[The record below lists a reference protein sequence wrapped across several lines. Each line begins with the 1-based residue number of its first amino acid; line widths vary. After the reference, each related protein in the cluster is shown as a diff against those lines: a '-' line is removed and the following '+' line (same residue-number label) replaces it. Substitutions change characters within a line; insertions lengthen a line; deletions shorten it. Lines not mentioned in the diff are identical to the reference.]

1 MLNYQRVY
9 DCHAEG
15 FLAKHLT
22 SPWRPSEP
30 FGHGRHGSLQLIG
43 SFQPQHPND
52 WLLMCVRY
60 LSGKYHMHIYI
71 YTHYFMMMMMM
82 VIVFYYYCV
91 FLLLSLFILLLAY
104 VYTYVNVSQGRR
116 KIPHFRSCLETSK
129 RHRAHISHSYL
140 HIPIYGYI
148 PLKINSYPWTIDI
161 TSINIH

>member
-71 YTHYFMMMMMM
+71 YIHIISWWRWWWWLFFIIIVFSYYYHYSYYFLLMYTHMLMYPRVVAKYLPFDHALRLPSDTAPIYPTHIFISPSM
-82 VIVFYYYCV
+82 VIY
-91 FLLLSLFILLLAY
+91 
-104 VYTYVNVSQGRR
+104 
-116 KIPHFRSCLETSK
+116 H
-129 RHRAHISHSYL
+129 
-140 HIPIYGYI
+140 
-148 PLKINSYPWTIDI
+148 
-161 TSINIH
+161 

>member
-1 MLNYQRVY
+1 MIAMLKGFWRNTWHHHGALRNPSDMGAMVLCNSLAHSNRSTQTT
-9 DCHAEG
+9 DC
-15 FLAKHLT
+15 
-22 SPWRPSEP
+22 S
-30 FGHGRHGSLQLIG
+30 
-43 SFQPQHPND
+43 
-52 WLLMCVRY
+52 CVLGIY
-60 LSGKYHMHIYI
+60 LENITCIYIYI

-116 KIPHFRSCLETSK
+116 KIPPFRSCLETSK

-148 PLKINSYPWTIDI
+148 PLKINSYPWTLDI